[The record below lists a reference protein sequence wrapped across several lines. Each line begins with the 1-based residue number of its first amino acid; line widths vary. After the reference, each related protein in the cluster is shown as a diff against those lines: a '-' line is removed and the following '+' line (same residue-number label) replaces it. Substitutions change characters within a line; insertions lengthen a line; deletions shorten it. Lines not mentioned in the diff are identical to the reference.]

1 MTTTPA
7 ATMEE
12 AIKAVLH
19 EAKLTPEDRDVLE
32 KAVRI
37 ARTLQKAPKG
47 SAEKAP
53 FRRVMIRRLW
63 VGRPSPAA

>member
-19 EAKLTPEDRDVLE
+19 EPKLTPEDRDVLE

-53 FRRVMIRRLW
+53 
-63 VGRPSPAA
+63 SAAS